1 MELTTAIALIKKG
14 VQPSTLP
21 QTWADLGAGAGLF
34 TKALSTLLPAGSF
47 IYAIDQE
54 TKALNSITLPAK
66 EITLKKVRID
76 FVNDPIEVDP
86 LDGLLMANALHFVSD
101 KIAFM
106 TRIRKILKPSARIVL
121 VEYDR
126 NTSNPWVPY
135 PISFQSLH
143 QLADEIGFI
152 SLTKVG
158 SAPSKFDGAN
168 IYSAVLTI

>member
-1 MELTTAIALIKKG
+1 MELTTAITLIKKG
-14 VQPSTLP
+14 VQSSTLP
-21 QTWADLGAGAGLF
+21 QTWADLGAGGGLF

-47 IYAIDQE
+47 IYAIDQDA
-54 TKALNSITLPAK
+54 KALNSITIASK

-101 KIAFM
+101 KVAFM
-106 TRIRKILKPSARIVL
+106 TRIRKILKPTARIVL
-121 VEYDR
+121 IEYDR

-135 PISFQSLH
+135 PISYRSLQ
-143 QLADEIGFI
+143 QLADEIGVA

-158 SAPSKFDGAN
+158 SVPSKYDGAN
-168 IYSAVLTI
+168 IYSAVLAI